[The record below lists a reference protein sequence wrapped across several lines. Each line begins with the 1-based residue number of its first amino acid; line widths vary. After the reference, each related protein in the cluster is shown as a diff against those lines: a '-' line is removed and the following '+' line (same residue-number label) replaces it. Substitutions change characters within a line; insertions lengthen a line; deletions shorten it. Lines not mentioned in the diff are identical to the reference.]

1 MAAAETASATLP
13 EPLQHLSPLPTGPVA
28 DYLERVNELMD
39 GSDSELE
46 EEIVRSVVSTQP
58 IRLTIDPGEPLEQLC
73 IPPDATAAQ
82 VACDLSFRPIED
94 AFRLAW
100 KWLAWDRVHPRR
112 MGFRDDVYPHANLL
126 LGYPRADDGPKNLL
140 FHLVTLRDSTYREI
154 ESTLKRLV
162 ADLDER
168 LGKGTAAQGGVSRKP
183 MKSFYH
189 APDPTSPESE
199 ARVLL
204 TFQGASAS
212 ELEAFVVPYGRTP
225 HGGRTS
231 DANITMEA
239 RSDRAQLCEQVE
251 HWRLNDEWVR
261 VRVLERDDEA
271 RCDINY
277 WQTIAD
283 NPIAGGLAVPAFG
296 AAYTQFR
303 LRNPFPRFDKDEQLR
318 NDNVARS
325 SVLVSPHSPFM
336 VLRDAYPD
344 ALTPLLRDTVLVDFM
359 DSLRY
364 VASRPASEL
373 KLPETLHWVPDAE
386 PSTPWERS
394 MAVDMSLDPSKTLF
408 AEVDSWTTKTC
419 QQLDRRNAHKQGEK
433 ARVLHEARRV
443 RISRARLCLTYG
455 RPSSMPQPEQYG
467 WNTARA
473 VCQNRCWYTGQAF
486 GVNSANNYYV
496 LATIFYRV
504 NHGLDEM
511 YKAQA
516 IVDAYDRAQRAAENS
531 HEDRFA
537 FEAKMAEASAEAND
551 DSPPASLELL
561 DPDRTNPGAVLLAQY
576 HWRLNRTVERINELR
591 SKAPPK
597 VPEMEAALDR
607 KHAWMRFV
615 YSHIRLV
622 RAMLD
627 GERCDDAFVTDQDL
641 ANGRLSRLTLN
652 YPHPDLAPG
661 EEQLR
666 NLHEVLRIVD
676 AIYTV
681 QNGGSAANTATT
693 AAAAQVT
700 TRAGADEVAIV
711 DEEEICN
718 SGVVPM
724 AVLTAVDTST
734 LGEGQEVPKKRRGR
748 PPKSAV
754 QKPPPGSAARKPNG
768 GPRKKKAAAKSKKG
782 GDAPVPLPLDTEL
795 VDEFRGLGIGAAAAA
810 AVTDDESDDDVDR
823 LADGVDRLAVLQETL
838 DKNEEEDPE
847 LFDAYTFIKSIEVST
862 RIQEQEEAARERIQA
877 NSNAAVG
884 KHGAMGIAVGS
895 TERAQLGTAGQAGA
909 RPSTHTNPWVTCFRK
924 IQLRPCVHREWSSRC
939 DQISLAHP
947 ECYDF
952 VVQALTASMLGL
964 YRTCRNPAPFGLA
977 IKMTRATDLALR
989 YDACRHVMLAI
1000 LFAHNELV
1008 IASLREAFV
1017 WQMEHDPLLW
1027 MLEGDWIRSSTGVA
1041 RAVFHS
1047 QGQIGTVEG
1056 LMSQGY
1062 GSPSMY
1068 AGTEAIPSTLAI
1080 ATSEPVSKGDPTPVS
1095 STVWVTDGSKSG
1107 GDPQQPP
1114 TPSSEPPSTPV
1125 MQRIDGGP
1133 IPGNAQHQR
1142 VPVILPSVPHRP
1154 SIFRASHPNF
1164 VPYITLLFQFVSNE
1178 APLVSAANRLAEYN
1192 RHMDSLATPEQQ
1204 ADYAANGVKYGPSV
1218 FRLSEATVRLILS
1231 EVEYLRPGCDIPF
1244 HSLRRIGV
1252 SETGCMSLRMA
1263 CKQFMARVHDQT
1275 VRTTISA
1282 MEAMDFELCAVFFRF
1297 LNRHMQ
1303 RTIIPL
1309 DPSFTRRQAIALRKK
1324 WLIPDDEPI
1333 PMHVLAFSV
1342 CSLAAC
1348 REVRNM
1354 LVPQTQSTRSYGQFW
1369 AANDGYIGGMV
1380 CLSKKCIGVAHRNT
1394 VPPPELRTPWY
1405 SELVRN
1411 EPGETLQQK
1420 FDRLANIF
1428 YGQFQ
1433 ALGEEPVYEY
1443 DDARQRNY
1451 PSQAGEIAT
1460 RIVIFAEAVKKA
1472 TGGAARAEPKDLMSE
1487 EVLKEKLKQFGTVD
1501 PKAAEAA
1508 MASFS
1513 SLRDMCT
1520 REARQRDEGQYTLPC
1535 YRALLTYQPALGYVC
1550 ALEGKKLAPFTPC
1563 TVCPGCGALTPYTM
1577 SSSTA
1582 TGPNGPT
1589 CGCCDWIER
1598 QRAITPRCIICCQ
1611 RGLGL
1616 TTTSKGHKGLRFAK
1630 ETLQV
1635 RMLDDCTGG
1644 ALEWRVGFV
1653 CRPCYD
1659 QCAQWIAMD
1668 HRDYQSA
1675 TSMLRPVPLYASHI
1689 LAGHANKFFT
1699 GGRDC
1704 VRQCEDISVP
1714 SKRALKTRVVDGVTK
1729 PAFPPPRLNT
1739 ALKKW
1744 VAGVT
1749 RAQTRAKNKR
1759 DKQLARLAKKAGS
1772 AAVNAE

>member
-1 MAAAETASATLP
+1 MR
-13 EPLQHLSPLPTGPVA
+13 
-28 DYLERVNELMD
+28 DYLDRVYELMD
-39 GSDSELE
+39 GSDTELE
-46 EEIVRSVVSTQP
+46 EEIVRSVVSTEP
-58 IRLTIDPGEPLEQLC
+58 IRLTIDPGVPLEDLC
-73 IPPDATAAQ
+73 IPADATAAQ

-94 AFRLAW
+94 ALRLAW
-100 KWLAWDRVHPRR
+100 KWLAWDSVHPRR
-112 MGFRDDVYPHANLL
+112 MGFRDDVYPHANVL
-126 LGYPRADDGPKNLL
+126 LGFPRAEDGPRNLL
-140 FHLVTLRDSTYREI
+140 FHLFALRDSTYREI
-154 ESTLKRLV
+154 ECTLKRLV

-168 LGKGTAAQGGVSRKP
+168 LGKGTATQGGVSRKP

-204 TFQGASAS
+204 SFQGATQA

-261 VRVLERDDEA
+261 VRVLERDDEV
-271 RCDINY
+271 RLDRGY
-277 WQTIAD
+277 WQAIAG
-283 NPIAGGLAVPAFG
+283 NPIAGGLSVPAFG
-296 AAYTQFR
+296 TAYTQFR
-303 LRNPFPRFDKDEQLR
+303 LRNPFPWFDKDEQLR
-318 NDNVARS
+318 NDNVVRS
-325 SVLVSPHSPFM
+325 SVLVSPHSPLM

-364 VASRPASEL
+364 VSSRPAAEL
-373 KLPETLHWVPDAE
+373 KLPDTLHWVPDAE
-386 PSTPWERS
+386 PSTPWERA

-443 RISRARLCLTYG
+443 RINRARLCLTYG

-467 WNTARA
+467 WHTARA

-516 IVDAYDRAQRAAENS
+516 IVDSYDRAQRAAENS
-531 HEDRFA
+531 RDDRARLDAKPADGTEDG
-537 FEAKMAEASAEAND
+537 ND
-551 DSPPASLELL
+551 DSPPSSLEML
-561 DPDRTNPGAVLLAQY
+561 DPDGRNPSAVLLAQY

-591 SKAPPK
+591 SKAPPR
-597 VPEMEAALDR
+597 VPELEAALDR

-615 YSHIRLV
+615 YSHVRLA
-622 RAMLD
+622 RSMLD
-627 GERCDDAFVTDQDL
+627 GERCDDAFVTEQDL
-641 ANGRLSRLTLN
+641 ASGRLSRLTLN

-661 EEQLR
+661 EEQMR

-681 QNGGSAANTATT
+681 PSGGAAANTATT

-700 TRAGADEVAIV
+700 TRAGADEVEV
-711 DEEEICN
+711 VEEEEICN
-718 SGVVPM
+718 SGIVPT
-724 AVLTAVDTST
+724 AVRTAVDASA
-734 LGEGQEVPKKRRGR
+734 LGEGHEPPKKRRGR
-748 PPKSAV
+748 PPKSAAPR
-754 QKPPPGSAARKPNG
+754 PPAGSAARKPSG
-768 GPRKKKAAAKSKKG
+768 GARKKKPAAATGGSKEPKT
-782 GDAPVPLPLDTEL
+782 GDLPVPLPLDTEL
-795 VDEFRGLGIGAAAAA
+795 VGDLRGLGIAAAPDLRAS
-810 AVTDDESDDDVDR
+810 DDEESDDEDVR
-823 LADGVDRLAVLQETL
+823 RASEGVDRLAALQETL
-838 DKNEEEDPE
+838 DKNEDEDDPE

-862 RIQEQEEAARERIQA
+862 RIQEQEEAARGRINA
-877 NSNAAVG
+877 SSNAAVG
-884 KHGAMGIAVGS
+884 RHGAMGIAVGS
-895 TERAQLGTAGQAGA
+895 TERAQLGPSGQAGA
-909 RPSTHTNPWVTCFRK
+909 RPVSHTNPWVTCFRK

-952 VVQALTASMLGL
+952 VVQALTASLLGL

-977 IKMTRATDLALR
+977 IKVTRATDLSLR

-1041 RAVFHS
+1041 RAVFHA

-1080 ATSEPVSKGDPTPVS
+1080 ATSEPVSKGDPAPVNS
-1095 STVWVTDGSKSG
+1095 SAAWVTEATQGPHVLASG
-1107 GDPQQPP
+1107 
-1114 TPSSEPPSTPV
+1114 TPSTPLAHLSAGATPAAAAAV
-1125 MQRIDGGP
+1125 AGGEEEASVRGTP
-1133 IPGNAQHQR
+1133 QQH

-1192 RHMDSLATPEQQ
+1192 RHMDSLSTPEQQ

-1297 LNRHMQ
+1297 LNLHTQ

-1309 DPSFTRRQAIALRKK
+1309 DPSFTRRQAVALRKK

-1333 PMHVLAFSV
+1333 PMHVLSFSV

-1472 TGGAARAEPKDLMSE
+1472 TGGAARAEPRDLISE
-1487 EVLKEKLKQFGTVD
+1487 EVLREKLKQFGTVD

-1508 MASFS
+1508 LASFS

-1535 YRALLTYQPALGYVC
+1535 YRTLLTYQPALGYVC

-1577 SSSTA
+1577 SSSIA

-1598 QRAITPRCIICCQ
+1598 QRAITPRCIVCCQ

-1630 ETLQV
+1630 EMLQV
-1635 RMLDDCTGG
+1635 RMLDDCTGS
-1644 ALEWRVGFV
+1644 ALEWRVAFV

-1675 TSMLRPVPLYASHI
+1675 TSVLRPVPLYASHI

-1714 SKRALKTRVVDGVTK
+1714 SKRALKTRVVDGVTR
-1729 PAFPPPRLNT
+1729 PAFPPQRLNV
-1739 ALKKW
+1739 ALRKW
-1744 VAGVT
+1744 AAGVT
-1749 RAQTRAKNKR
+1749 RAQMRAKKKHEKR
-1759 DKQLARLAKKAGS
+1759 LARLAKKASS
-1772 AAVNAE
+1772 AVLKDE